1 MKPVALKKR
10 FPFSPKRAL
19 PLNAALPI
27 LSLLWLATPANAA
40 DLSAHEHGVANLALA
55 QDGNEV
61 SVIFSAAADSVIG
74 YEHAPTNDKE
84 LEALHHAESVFNR
97 PDKWLKLPVSC
108 ELEELSVSLPF
119 LAALDAHDK
128 HGHDHEEHD
137 HEEHGH
143 DHEEHDHEEH
153 GHDHEEH
160 GHDHE
165 EHDHE
170 EHGHD
175 HEEHDHEEHG
185 HDHEEHDHEEHSHEH
200 KEHDH
205 ASGHVDVK
213 ASYTFHCD
221 SDQASPLELNLF
233 SQLPYLELLRI
244 EAVSERTVVVTER
257 EGDGS
262 LDW

>member
-1 MKPVALKKR
+1 MKPIAAKKR

-55 QDGNEV
+55 QDGKEI
-61 SVIFSAAADSVIG
+61 SVTFTAAADSVIG
-74 YEHAPTNDKE
+74 YEHAPGNDKE
-84 LEALHHAESVFNR
+84 REALHHAEEVFYH
-97 PDKWLKLPVSC
+97 PEKWLKLPVSC
-108 ELEELSVSLPF
+108 ELEARKVELPF
-119 LAALDAHDK
+119 SDGHSDERGHSDEHGHSDK
-128 HGHDHEEHD
+128 HGHGDDHHDEKAHAAHD
-137 HEEHGH
+137 HDE
-143 DHEEHDHEEH
+143 
-153 GHDHEEH
+153 
-160 GHDHE
+160 
-165 EHDHE
+165 
-170 EHGHD
+170 
-175 HEEHDHEEHG
+175 
-185 HDHEEHDHEEHSHEH
+185 HEH
-200 KEHDH
+200 EG
-205 ASGHVDVK
+205 GHVNVE

-221 SDQASPLELNLF
+221 SDQASPLELKLF